1 MPPRRTK
8 RCPNPIRP
16 MRAWACA
23 TRAATTT
30 SWAPACCRSKT
41 SSTAASAPSAACAP
55 AGGRRLRRVGAGG
68 GMWEATRRLLDVF
81 LLHCLLSDSPP
92 DTPEEIAELQHNQQ
106 LTAECGREPGLRLQ
120 RNGHSLPLT
129 DWGAELLAACAPL
142 AAALDASHGSD
153 DYGAALHA

>member
-41 SSTAASAPSAACAP
+41 SSTAASAPSAAGAP
-55 AGGRRLRRVGAGG
+55 AGAPPLRRGGAGG
-68 GMWEATRRLLDVF
+68 EMLEGGGVGDLDPFVPVGITAATMRLLDVF

-92 DTPEEIAELQHNQQ
+92 DTPEEIAELQHNQ
-106 LTAECGREPGLRLQ
+106 
-120 RNGHSLPLT
+120 
-129 DWGAELLAACAPL
+129 
-142 AAALDASHGSD
+142 
-153 DYGAALHA
+153 